1 MVVTRRPLFYGL
13 CLLIGTLM
21 FGGAGAVHPLLSG
34 DGAAQ
39 LGTIARTQAWRL
51 IHWSLLFGLAFMYAG
66 LIGVSLRQNDTP
78 GASPSRAGIRL
89 GAFAFS
95 VWSINVLLMVG
106 TGYRL
111 ARAFHVADAG
121 LTATHAVFI
130 YDMLHPFGLA
140 AERLATFL
148 LGLVAYTF
156 GWGIRNGAVWPRWLA
171 WLAWLVA
178 GLCSGVALVFSETLP
193 YLYYAQ
199 AAFVVWLFLTAIIML
214 TERRLT
220 PPLRAIANVSRP
232 QRDEP
237 VDAQARNAAARC
249 GCPLDDVS
257 TRRLHV
263 LARRVSAPNG
273 RRRTAPA

>member
-1 MVVTRRPLFYGL
+1 MVVTRRPLFYGF
-13 CLLIGTLM
+13 CLLVGTLL
-21 FGGAGAVHPLLSG
+21 FGIAGAVHPILAG

-39 LGTIARTQAWRL
+39 LDMIAHTKAWRL

-66 LIGVSLRQNDTP
+66 LIGVSLRHNDTP

-95 VWSINVLLMVG
+95 VWSINILFMVG
-106 TGYRL
+106 AGYQL
-111 ARAFHVADAG
+111 AHAHDAADAG
-121 LTATHAVFI
+121 LAGTHAVFL

-171 WLAWLVA
+171 WFAWLVA
-178 GLCSGVALVFSETLP
+178 ALCGGVALVFSETLP
-193 YLYYAQ
+193 YVYYAQ
-199 AAFVVWLFLTAIIML
+199 ATFVVWLLLAAVVML

-220 PPLRAIANVSRP
+220 
-232 QRDEP
+232 
-237 VDAQARNAAARC
+237 
-249 GCPLDDVS
+249 
-257 TRRLHV
+257 
-263 LARRVSAPNG
+263 
-273 RRRTAPA
+273 

>member
-1 MVVTRRPLFYGL
+1 MIVTQRPLFYGL
-13 CLLIGTLM
+13 CLLVGTLL

-39 LGTIARTQAWRL
+39 LAMVAQTDGWRV

-66 LIGVSLRQNDTP
+66 LIGVSLRHNDTP

-95 VWSINVLLMVG
+95 VWSINILFMVG
-106 TGYRL
+106 AGYRL
-111 ARAFHVADAG
+111 AHAFDVADAG

-156 GWGIRNGAVWPRWLA
+156 GWGIRNGAVWPRWMA
-171 WLAWLVA
+171 WFAWLVA
-178 GLCSGVALVFSETLP
+178 ALCGGVALVFSETLP
-193 YLYYAQ
+193 YMYYAQ
-199 AAFVVWLFLTAIIML
+199 AAFVVWLLLAALIML
-214 TERRLT
+214 TERR
-220 PPLRAIANVSRP
+220 AA
-232 QRDEP
+232 P
-237 VDAQARNAAARC
+237 V
-249 GCPLDDVS
+249 P
-257 TRRLHV
+257 
-263 LARRVSAPNG
+263 
-273 RRRTAPA
+273 

>member
-13 CLLIGTLM
+13 CLLVGTLL
-21 FGGAGAVHPLLSG
+21 FGIAGAFHPILSG

-39 LGTIARTQAWRL
+39 LGMIAKIPYVLNIPGWRL

-66 LIGVSLRQNDTP
+66 LIGVSLRHNDTP

-95 VWSINVLLMVG
+95 VWSINILLMVG
-106 TGYRL
+106 SGYQL
-111 ARAFHVADAG
+111 AHAHDVADAG
-121 LTATHAVFI
+121 LAGTHAVFL

-171 WLAWLVA
+171 WFAWLVSV
-178 GLCSGVALVFSETLP
+178 LCGGAALVFSETLP
-193 YLYYAQ
+193 YMYYAQ
-199 AAFVVWLFLTAIIML
+199 ATLVVWLFVAAVILL
-214 TERRLT
+214 TERRVT
-220 PPLRAIANVSRP
+220 
-232 QRDEP
+232 
-237 VDAQARNAAARC
+237 
-249 GCPLDDVS
+249 
-257 TRRLHV
+257 
-263 LARRVSAPNG
+263 
-273 RRRTAPA
+273 